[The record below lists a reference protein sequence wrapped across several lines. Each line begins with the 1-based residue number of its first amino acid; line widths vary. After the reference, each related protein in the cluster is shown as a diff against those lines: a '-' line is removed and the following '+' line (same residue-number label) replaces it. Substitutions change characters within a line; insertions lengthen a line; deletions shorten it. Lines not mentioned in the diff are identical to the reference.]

1 MALHWQVLSLN
12 MEDVAAQKHAQDK
25 ARESKPPSQLPSNST
40 VQQLLSDSCDADK
53 DKQPV
58 EPAAPSPQESLQND
72 GGLEAAADALETET
86 PALSLTR
93 RGCHPSARAKQGI
106 PIKQAALKRERE
118 ARWREKKE
126 AAARQEA
133 TTKQIEMMQ
142 ACADTPSASVAPL
155 LALQVLMDDVCPFG
169 FTAGS

>member
-1 MALHWQVLSLN
+1 MAPHWQVLSLN
-12 MEDVAAQKHAQDK
+12 MEDVAAQKNAQAK
-25 ARESKPPSQLPSNST
+25 ESKPPSQLPSNST
-40 VQQLLSDSCDADK
+40 VQPLLSDSCDADK

-58 EPAAPSPQESLQND
+58 EPAAPSSPESLQND
-72 GGLEAAADALETET
+72 GCLEAAADALETET

-142 ACADTPSASVAPL
+142 ACADSPSASVATPTCLPFL
-155 LALQVLMDDVCPFG
+155 LILHCYY
-169 FTAGS
+169 S